1 MRLIWMQELPQ
12 EQHLREQWNALV
24 FQMEKPEI
32 FYTWE
37 WAAALTRSYGSGID
51 PWIAMAYEDDEL
63 VGVAALA
70 RTSTSEAVFLA
81 GNTADYCDFVS
92 LPERRRE
99 FVSQVL
105 SALREQGISRN
116 C

>member
-1 MRLIWMQELPQ
+1 MRLTWTRQLPEQETF
-12 EQHLREQWNALV
+12 REEWNALV

-37 WAAALTRSYGSGID
+37 WAAALTRSYGSALE
-51 PWIAMAYEDDEL
+51 PWIAMAHEGEEL

-70 RTSTSEAVFLA
+70 RPSANEAAFLA

-92 LPERRRE
+92 SPANRKE
-99 FVSQVL
+99 FVGQVL
-105 SALREQGISRN
+105 RAIREDGT
-116 C
+116 